1 VVYQRRVTHSQIE
14 PRERDAPAFFDVEE
28 AVGALGW
35 ARQRGPSVGSEPG
48 QRDTGVVNDVEDTR
62 WGRKLT
68 VGKEDHAGVE

>member
-1 VVYQRRVTHSQIE
+1 M
-14 PRERDAPAFFDVEE
+14 
-28 AVGALGW
+28 G

-68 VGKEDHAGVE
+68 VGKEDYAGVE